1 MSGTRRISR
10 RVNTLDRMFQ
20 IIPPRFT
27 LPMRT
32 DVPPVIVLQQP
43 VQQIVP
49 YECHTVAEYLER
61 ETPVY
66 VNPPTMPRRKRS
78 LLQWVVFY
86 CKELAYSAMA
96 IESIWLACLYFDN
109 PVWKVVTFVV
119 TIILWSNFASSAAR
133 NRTPQAQAIEMID
146 TMSTQAIRIVNWSRK
161 QYTEPLPVV
170 GSDTSFLIALKQR
183 WIED

>member
-1 MSGTRRISR
+1 
-10 RVNTLDRMFQ
+10 
-20 IIPPRFT
+20 
-27 LPMRT
+27 MRAN
-32 DVPPVIVLQQP
+32 VPPVIVLQQP
-43 VQQIVP
+43 VQQVVP

-61 ETPVY
+61 ETSVY
-66 VNPPTMPRRKRS
+66 VNPPTMPRRKKRS

-170 GSDTSFLIALKQR
+170 GSDTTAFLIALKKTLQER
-183 WIED
+183 